1 MASDKQIA
9 ANRRN
14 AQSSTGPKTA
24 AGKAMSSRNATT
36 HGLLARD
43 SVAYGERIDDLQH
56 LRQVYLDQ
64 YQPATP
70 AEEFLVH
77 QLSSAHWRL
86 QRIERIEAGLFDT
99 LITEADR
106 ARLSQ
111 EDEDEEPPSGADLFD
126 SNSDHFGRAFL
137 RDCKNA
143 ASLAILNRYEN
154 SFRRAYYKALHELD
168 RLQAP
173 QPPPPPPGAPG
184 IRPVAP
190 TPEPAPTP
198 GPPPAP
204 VARPAA
210 EAAPAASP
218 APRIGFL
225 SQISAAAPAPAAGPV
240 SPRCSSRGV
249 REIYLHEA
257 PAGPRAGACWN
268 PAPAAASG
276 RRQAGALP
284 GRPLGLGIGEMLVGR
299 AA

>member
-1 MASDKQIA
+1 MATDKQIA

-14 AQSSTGPKTA
+14 AQSSTGPKTP
-24 AGKAMSSRNATT
+24 AGKEKSSRNATT

-43 SVAYGERIDDLQH
+43 SIAYGECPGDLQH
-56 LRQVYLDQ
+56 LRQVYLDH
-64 YQPATP
+64 YQPTTP

-86 QRIERIEAGLFDT
+86 RRIERIEAGLFRT
-99 LITEADR
+99 LILEADQ
-106 ARLSQ
+106 ARLSHDE
-111 EDEDEEPPSGADLFD
+111 EDEDEKPPSEAEQFD
-126 SNSDHFGRAFL
+126 SDSDDFGRAFL

-154 SFRRAYYKALHELD
+154 SLRRAYLKALHELG

-173 QPPPPPPGAPG
+173 PPQPPAPPAAPNL
-184 IRPVAP
+184 RPV
-190 TPEPAPTP
+190 TPSPAPALT
-198 GPPPAP
+198 PAP
-204 VARPAA
+204 VAQPVA

-218 APRIGFL
+218 ALRIGFL

-249 REIYLHEA
+249 REAYLHEA
-257 PAGPRAGACWN
+257 PAGHRAEACWN
-268 PAPAAASG
+268 GAPAAASA
-276 RRQAGALP
+276 RHQADALP
-284 GRPLGLGIGEMLVGR
+284 GRPLGLEIGEMLVAR

>member
-1 MASDKQIA
+1 MASDQQIA

-14 AQSSTGPKTA
+14 AQRSTGPKTA
-24 AGKAMSSRNATT
+24 AGKARSSRNATT

-56 LRQVYLDQ
+56 LRQVYLDH

-70 AEEFLVH
+70 AEEFFVH

-86 QRIERIEAGLFDT
+86 RRIERIEAGLFDT

-126 SNSDHFGRAFL
+126 SDSDNFGRAFL

-143 ASLAILNRYEN
+143 TSLAVLNRYE
-154 SFRRAYYKALHELD
+154 SCLRRAYYKALHELD

-173 QPPPPPPGAPG
+173 QPPAPPPGAPG

-190 TPEPAPTP
+190 SPAPDKTSP
-198 GPPPAP
+198 P
-204 VARPAA
+204 VAKPAA
-210 EAAPAASP
+210 QAAPAASP

-240 SPRCSSRGV
+240 SPRCSSRDV
-249 REIYLHEA
+249 REVYLHEA
-257 PAGPRAGACWN
+257 PAGHGADACWN
-268 PAPAAASG
+268 GAPAAASG
-276 RRQAGALP
+276 RRQAGAVS
-284 GRPLGLGIGEMLVGR
+284 GRPCGLGIGEMLVGR